1 VDAPIAVLHV
11 TSAPGGGIDRYI
23 RDIARALPRSHVALN
38 AGPDIDV
45 IESLATG
52 DVMPVSAHDTAA
64 TTALGA
70 TVRLLHVHTIDDVSR
85 ARVQALRAQRRI
97 PTALTLHDVSFAN
110 PNAFGSGDPPADWLR
125 TIRAFASSMDAVI
138 VPSEYMRNLAA
149 STLPDVSPQVIA
161 PGIDRVPAAGVT
173 LPASFL
179 DARPGEVIAVVGA
192 IGPHKGSALLV
203 DIARSLADMDVALV
217 VIGYTDAHLARGWVA
232 PGLYVHGPYTD
243 DSLAG
248 WLAAYAPRIVLFP
261 NRLPESFSYTLSEV
275 WAAGIP
281 VIVPDDGAL
290 GERVR
295 RSGAGW
301 LLPPGFKAD
310 SAAALVQRLVGEG
323 GACEW
328 SQVKSRLV
336 NEVDP
341 VTDLPTMARGIA
353 AVYARF
359 GVTPEQLAKRA
370 DLSALAPLVVT
381 NINGMAF
388 RQELVRLCEALANA
402 QDALRAQTDEAA
414 TQRERAQGLEQW
426 ADKLQHDVDEA
437 RAWATK
443 LDADVHALNDQ
454 LTQRDAALNA
464 LNERIAELRR
474 DMDRL
479 ELEQAAF
486 HELPRIAQRA
496 LRWKARRDRG

>member
-1 VDAPIAVLHV
+1 
-11 TSAPGGGIDRYI
+11 
-23 RDIARALPRSHVALN
+23 
-38 AGPDIDV
+38 
-45 IESLATG
+45 
-52 DVMPVSAHDTAA
+52 
-64 TTALGA
+64 
-70 TVRLLHVHTIDDVSR
+70 
-85 ARVQALRAQRRI
+85 
-97 PTALTLHDVSFAN
+97 
-110 PNAFGSGDPPADWLR
+110 
-125 TIRAFASSMDAVI
+125 
-138 VPSEYMRNLAA
+138 
-149 STLPDVSPQVIA
+149 
-161 PGIDRVPAAGVT
+161 
-173 LPASFL
+173 
-179 DARPGEVIAVVGA
+179 
-192 IGPHKGSALLV
+192 
-203 DIARSLADMDVALV
+203 V

-243 DSLAG
+243 ASLAG

-261 NRLPESFSYTLSEV
+261 NRLAESFSYTLSEV

-301 LLPPGFKAD
+301 LLPPGFTAD
-310 SAAALVQRLVGEG
+310 SAAALVQRLLGDG
-323 GACEW
+323 GAGEW

-359 GVTPEQLAKRA
+359 GITPEQLAERA

-381 NINGMAF
+381 NINGMVF

-402 QDALRAQTDEAA
+402 QDALRAETQEAA

-437 RAWATK
+437 RAWAAK
-443 LDADVHALNDQ
+443 LDADVHALNEHIARREGIVAQ
-454 LTQRDAALNA
+454 LQ
-464 LNERIAELRR
+464 AEMEQLKV
-474 DMDRL
+474 
-479 ELEQAAF
+479 EQAAF
-486 HELPRIAQRA
+486 QELPRIAQRA